1 MKIRELIRPIEQLA
15 PLSYQESYDNSG
27 LLVGSYSQEV
37 QSALVCLDLTED
49 IIDEAA
55 AKGAGIIIC
64 HHPIIFG
71 GLKRLNG
78 SNMVERCVI
87 KAIKHDIAIYAAH
100 TNLDAVHGG
109 VSTRL
114 AEQLGLTGIR
124 MLQQMKGELLRLVT
138 FAPMQF
144 AEEVRQALFDAGAG
158 TIGNYDCCSYSTSGT
173 GSFRAMEGAN
183 PFVGKPGELHREPEE
198 RIETILPRARKNAV
212 LAALERSHPYEEVAY
227 DLIAIENNYPS
238 AGIGAIGMLPEA
250 EDEHEFLQRAKA
262 ILGTGSLR
270 CSAPTGRKVRKVAVC
285 GGSGAGLIRTAISSG
300 ADVYITA
307 DIKYHDFFLP
317 EGKILV
323 ADAGH
328 FETEQFT
335 CGLIRDILIN
345 NFSNFAVQLSERS
358 KNPIH
363 YL

>member
-1 MKIRELIRPIEQLA
+1 
-15 PLSYQESYDNSG
+15 
-27 LLVGSYSQEV
+27 
-37 QSALVCLDLTED
+37 
-49 IIDEAA
+49 
-55 AKGAGIIIC
+55 
-64 HHPIIFG
+64 
-71 GLKRLNG
+71 
-78 SNMVERCVI
+78 
-87 KAIKHDIAIYAAH
+87 
-100 TNLDAVHGG
+100 
-109 VSTRL
+109 
-114 AEQLGLTGIR
+114 
-124 MLQQMKGELLRLVT
+124 
-138 FAPMQF
+138 
-144 AEEVRQALFDAGAG
+144 
-158 TIGNYDCCSYSTSGT
+158 
-173 GSFRAMEGAN
+173 MEGAN